1 MMTLTSAEHTPLI
14 AHLVFRLDVGGLE
27 NGLVNLINRIPES
40 RYRHAIVCMTDFS
53 DFAQRIKRSDVQIIA
68 LHKKEGQDWRLYFR
82 LWKVLRQLKPDYVHT
97 RNIATLEGQ
106 FIAWLAGA
114 RGRIHGEHGWDV
126 YDLAGSNK
134 KYQWLRRVM
143 NPFVKH
149 YIALSS
155 ESRDYL
161 INSVG
166 VAANKVAH
174 IYNGVDTD
182 KFSPETPLAS
192 DVPES
197 FTQPGQLIIGTVG
210 RLAKV
215 KHQQSLLAA
224 FIELKKDSSIA
235 DTIKLVLVG
244 DGPEKDSLQ
253 AQAEQ
258 AGVAASVWFA
268 GMRQDIPQLMR
279 RFAIFV
285 LPSLAEG
292 ISNTILEA
300 MASGLPV
307 VATDVGGNSELIQHQ
322 QNGMIVPADNV
333 AALAEAI
340 RQYLINAECRKQH
353 GLAARQHVVETFS
366 MDAMVNRYTSIYD
379 QLQLN

>member
-1 MMTLTSAEHTPLI
+1 MMTLTHAEHIPLI

-27 NGLVNLINRIPES
+27 NGLVNLINRIPVS
-40 RYRHAIVCMTDFS
+40 RYRHAIICMTDYS
-53 DFAQRIKRSDVQIIA
+53 DFAQRIKRSDVEIIA
-68 LHKKEGQDWRLYFR
+68 LHKKEGQDWKLYYR
-82 LWKVLRQLKPDYVHT
+82 LWKALRQLKPDYVHT

-106 FIAWLAGA
+106 FIAWLAGV
-114 RGRIHGEHGWDV
+114 RYRIHGEHGWDV
-126 YDLAGSNK
+126 YDVAGSNK
-134 KYQWLRRVM
+134 KYQWLRRLM

-182 KFSPETPLAS
+182 KFSPQTPLAS

-210 RLAKV
+210 RLAKI
-215 KHQQSLLAA
+215 KHQQSLLSA
-224 FIELKKDSSIA
+224 FIELKKDSTVA

-244 DGPEKDSLQ
+244 DGPEKAHLQ
-253 AQAEQ
+253 SMAEK
-258 AGVAASVWFA
+258 AGVASSVWFA
-268 GMRQDIPQLMR
+268 GVRQDIPQLMR

-322 QNGMIVPADNV
+322 QNGMIVPVDNV

-340 RQYLINAECRKQH
+340 HQYLKDTERRKQH

-379 QLQLN
+379 QLQPN